1 MKSRLQ
7 CEFFLVRYSPDAARE
22 EFTNIGVVLQEKGRD
37 REGLVRFT
45 RNWRRVRCL
54 DADADVALL
63 EALETEIANLLGQE
77 ETGGSV
83 LKLLSDTSSNA
94 VQISDPRAC
103 LAESLP
109 AELEQLMR
117 LYVEPRERVSSS
129 RQSGR
134 AAIAGVMRREFER
147 AGVWPL
153 MRRQIPASVYTGA
166 GDPMRIDCGYRP
178 NGVIRMFQAVSL
190 KGSVEGA
197 KVLAYTAGRLRDGVF
212 RVENARLELSAVI
225 EPLRDVGD
233 GGTEHTERYRFGV
246 EAMEREQI
254 RVLTVKDLARAA
266 ETARSELGV

>member
-1 MKSRLQ
+1 MKSRLE
-7 CEFFLVRYSPDAARE
+7 CEFFLIRYFSDAARE
-22 EFTNIGVVLQEKGRD
+22 EFTNIGVVLQERGRE

-45 RNWRRVRCL
+45 RSWRRVRCL
-54 DADADVALL
+54 DADADVALF
-63 EALETEIANLLGQE
+63 EALETEIATRLGQE

-83 LKLLSDTSSNA
+83 LKLLSDTLSNA
-94 VQISDPRAC
+94 VQITEPRAC

-109 AELEQLMR
+109 AELDQLMR
-117 LYVEPRERVSSS
+117 VYVEPRERVSLS

-134 AAIAGVMRREFER
+134 AAIAGAMRREFER
-147 AGVWPL
+147 AGVWAL
-153 MRRQIPASVYTGA
+153 MRRQIAASVYTGA

-190 KGSVEGA
+190 EGSVEGA
-197 KVLAYTAGRLRDGVF
+197 KVLAYSAARLRDGVF
-212 RVENARLELSAVI
+212 RVENAQLELSAVI
-225 EPLRDVGD
+225 EPLREVGD
-233 GGTEHTERYRFGV
+233 GGNEHTERYRFGV

>member
-7 CEFFLVRYSPDAARE
+7 CEFFLVRYAPDAARE

-63 EALETEIANLLGQE
+63 EALETEIANRLGQE

-129 RQSGR
+129 RKSGR

-190 KGSVEGA
+190 EGSVEGA

-225 EPLRDVGD
+225 EPLREVGD
-233 GGTEHTERYRFGV
+233 GGSEHTERYRFSV

-254 RVLTVKDLARAA
+254 RVLTIKDLARAA